1 MLEKANVTN
10 QYQQYHQYHQK
21 VTVDT
26 NLPPSIPEITSRPR
40 NARVQEGGIV
50 EVKKIFIK
58 LLETSSSTVYT
69 WIVEVIKMFFEIKAE
84 NEF

>member
-1 MLEKANVTN
+1 M
-10 QYQQYHQYHQK
+10 
-21 VTVDT
+21 TVDT
-26 NLPPSIPEITSRPR
+26 NLPPSIPEITSKPR

-50 EVKKIFIK
+50 EVIK
-58 LLETSSSTVYT
+58 MLLKSTLQTSSSTVYT

>member
-1 MLEKANVTN
+1 MS
-10 QYQQYHQYHQK
+10 
-21 VTVDT
+21 VDT

-50 EVKKIFIK
+50 EVIQMLFKSTLQK
-58 LLETSSSTVYT
+58 SSSAVYT
-69 WIVEVIKMFFEIKAE
+69 WIVEVIEIFFEIKAE